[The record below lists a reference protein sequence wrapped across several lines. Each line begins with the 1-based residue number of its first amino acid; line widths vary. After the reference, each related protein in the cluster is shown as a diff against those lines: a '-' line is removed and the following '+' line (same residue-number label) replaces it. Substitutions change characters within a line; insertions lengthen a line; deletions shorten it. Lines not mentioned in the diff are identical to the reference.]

1 MERKVYTVSELTASI
16 KATLE
21 ESFPM
26 FWVEGEISNLR
37 MPGSGH
43 AYFTLKDEGAQ
54 ISAVLF
60 RGRGRRVRFEL
71 EDGMQVM
78 ASSTGRAVPR
88 ADVTLK
94 NAEMAEQTKGEVWVQ
109 GPDSGKDLAQKQKDF
124 SALFKA

>member
-1 MERKVYTVSELTASI
+1 VREVERKVYTVSELTASI
-16 KATLE
+16 KAALE
-21 ESFPM
+21 EHFPM

-71 EDGMQVM
+71 EDGMQVWPS
-78 ASSTGRAVPR
+78 AALTSTRRGGSTSSWWR
-88 ADVTLK
+88 
-94 NAEMAEQTKGEVWVQ
+94 
-109 GPDSGKDLAQKQKDF
+109 
-124 SALFKA
+124 